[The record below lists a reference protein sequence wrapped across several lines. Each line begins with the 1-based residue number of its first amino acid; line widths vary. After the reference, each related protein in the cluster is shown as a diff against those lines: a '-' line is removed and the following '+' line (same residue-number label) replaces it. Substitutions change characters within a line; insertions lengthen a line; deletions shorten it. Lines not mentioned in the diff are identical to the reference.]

1 MTLICGYFSDRLG
14 RRNSSIVFNFA
25 AILGVVVFGLGII
38 TGWPIGLIAVGYGL
52 FVGAFWSVSDTLCL
66 VMPGESSPTAM
77 RASVIGTTSL
87 LIGLGMVIS
96 TGIYM
101 VAINIFGGAS
111 LAWFAMISTAV
122 FIIASVFLL
131 LRTKETKD
139 ADLYNVGTGEEEK

>member
-1 MTLICGYFSDRLG
+1 M
-14 RRNSSIVFNFA
+14 
-25 AILGVVVFGLGII
+25 
-38 TGWPIGLIAVGYGL
+38 
-52 FVGAFWSVSDTLCL
+52 CL
-66 VMPGESSPTAM
+66 VMPGESAPTAM

-101 VAINIFGGAS
+101 VAINVFGGAS

-122 FIIASVFLL
+122 FIIASIFLL

-139 ADLYNVGTGEEEK
+139 NNLYTVGSESAEEK